1 MEMKIGEAI
10 REYAP
15 YLQGK
20 LLLLGENSEWL
31 SVLESPLQG
40 KLNSYELE
48 ELLEKV
54 GLSDDEEL
62 HAELIRL
69 EEGKKKPTPS
79 LVRNGID
86 YQEKE
91 IDWLVPNLF
100 IKGSVHLLGGDPSV
114 VTLGEA
120 SRLTLFHYREMA
132 SLEGFVFGE
141 PKLLLDAL
149 IKDYCQEQ
157 GIPKYK
163 ALVEDTWISFNG
175 LLYIWM
181 RFDKNSE
188 LFSKYDDE
196 WFLKSIKNLFKKQ
209 LSSHIS

>member
-1 MEMKIGEAI
+1 MGEEIIVDGRVLSAQTKYLIVHDKLIDAAI
-10 REYAP
+10 
-15 YLQGK
+15 K
-20 LLLLGENSEWL
+20 LLNKKSVDVNRL
-31 SVLESPLQG
+31 SVSDVCKQAKVAVSSGYNHFPNGFVDVYHGIFKLTLQ
-40 KLNSYELE
+40 NVEDS
-48 ELLEKV
+48 
-54 GLSDDEEL
+54 LSDMTIQSKSSEYKVNYYL
-62 HAELIRL
+62 L
-69 EEGKKKPTPS
+69 
-79 LVRNGID
+79 
-86 YQEKE
+86 
-91 IDWLVPNLF
+91 
-100 IKGSVHLLGGDPSV
+100 SVAKSV
-114 VTLGEA
+114 VTIGEA
-120 SRLTLFHYREMA
+120 SRLTLLHYREMA

-181 RFDKNSE
+181 RFDENSK